1 MSAAYGIAS
10 FVDGM
15 IKGQDI
21 RNSREDRKLDR
32 ARQKRMDDLIFTQ
45 DARAA
50 EEHDARM
57 GVFNRQASDWQRARD
72 QQNAWEEANAAAVA
86 AANEAMAA
94 GSAQSQSGADAPG
107 LGLPVPPPPGNVASP
122 MGLPL
127 RAPATNNFAKTAER
141 LGGIVPPQ
149 GLGVVAQPEQ
159 TPPVAPAKTPVQ
171 GQQDAG
177 RARRLSIEG
186 FGDVLIHP
194 NGRLY
199 DIASGKEI
207 LDPLAIG
214 IVKEAMQ
221 PPAPTKPD
229 PLGLMPNYQHSWGGS
244 LGADAAEAGR
254 RALAGIGA
262 AEGAVA
268 DIARRGLQGAANAV
282 NQVVNPVA
290 GYVSGGAAPELG
302 MFTGNGWE
310 SKSPADIRA
319 DKSKKNMEMGLAK
332 LSGMW
337 KARTGG
343 NPAAATPSAPAANVA
358 PAAAPETK
366 ALAETATQAMAATA
380 TPAMQ
385 AATVAAQAD
394 PKSPVAKGMGVKPG
408 QKVTETQRKRA
419 AGAFMDYYR
428 EYGAPIVMEEM
439 LKRGDFAGAQAFQE
453 FLDRGE
459 TKAAMENWAK
469 AAFAANIGD
478 MDTFASEIMTAYNRL
493 DYFPDGTT
501 IVEKESGFTR
511 GRDGEITGARITFK
525 DEKTGNT
532 FEQVFS
538 DPSDLVRMGI
548 TMLAPEEAFKHYAE
562 QVAATEQAGA
572 KAAEEALGVEKS
584 LNTRID
590 AAAKV
595 IMEASKGLDG
605 VPTKSY
611 AEARAEA
618 EQAIKGLGALP
629 MGAEGVPPPI
639 MRRP

>member
-10 FVDGM
+10 FVDGLV
-15 IKGQDI
+15 KGRDVKHAW
-21 RNSREDRKLDR
+21 EDRKLDR

-57 GVFNRQASDWQRARD
+57 GVFNRQASDWQRQRD
-72 QQNAWEEANAAAVA
+72 QQAAWEEANAAAVA
-86 AANEAMAA
+86 ATNEAMAA
-94 GSAQSQSGADAPG
+94 GAAQSQSGSAPQAE
-107 LGLPVPPPPGNVASP
+107 VAP
-122 MGLPL
+122 QLVLPL
-127 RAPATNNFAKTAER
+127 APPAPNNFAATAER
-141 LGGIVPPQ
+141 LGGIAPQQ
-149 GLGVVAQPEQ
+149 GLGAVARPGPTVAAAGGQ
-159 TPPVAPAKTPVQ
+159 TPGPGFESVGRQAVAP
-171 GQQDAG
+171 QQA
-177 RARRLSIEG
+177 
-186 FGDVLIHP
+186 
-194 NGRLY
+194 
-199 DIASGKEI
+199 
-207 LDPLAIG
+207 
-214 IVKEAMQ
+214 
-221 PPAPTKPD
+221 PAPAPRVTFEQWRAMDRGQRMAAGLPVSEIGGQLHFNRFGVGAGWNEPVYGDPVVD
-229 PLGLMPNYQHSWGGS
+229 PLGIMPNYDHNWGQS
-244 LGADAAEAGR
+244 LAGDAAEAGR
-254 RALAGIGA
+254 RGLAGIGA
-262 AEGAVA
+262 AE

-501 IVEKESGFTR
+501 IVEKDSGFTR
-511 GRDGEITGARITFK
+511 GRDGEITGARITFR

-538 DPSDLVRMGI
+538 DPADLVRLGI

-562 QVAATEQAGA
+562 QVAATKQAGA